1 MRAFEPKILLDESIE
16 EVNSRIYEFHQR
28 KFKSGEIPTV
38 RKRTIKIN
46 NRAWIGGG
54 RRWDE
59 KLENLAKRQRRL
71 ISRAPR
77 EPERHGRSMMRR
89 SMNSGSVVGSAPC
102 QDDFG
107 SHRGPYS
114 GSTVLACRIFLS
126 RQASRKVRAGRDNAD
141 PVLLPF
147 SNRLSYDRY
156 RSLSSRL
163 SLVII
168 RRVALPHAFLPLP
181 RISFVKISLK
191 FDSIGDQLLSFFFF
205 FFCIATSYSKGRSI
219 VDNLFAGSRATSVC
233 TTESLCV
240 VLFFFFGL
248 S

>member
-54 RRWDE
+54 RRDE

-114 GSTVLACRIFLS
+114 GSTVSACRIFLS

-168 RRVALPHAFLPLP
+168 RRVALPHAFLP
-181 RISFVKISLK
+181 SLVSHSSK
-191 FDSIGDQLLSFFFF
+191 FP
-205 FFCIATSYSKGRSI
+205 
-219 VDNLFAGSRATSVC
+219 
-233 TTESLCV
+233 
-240 VLFFFFGL
+240 
-248 S
+248 

>member
-1 MRAFEPKILLDESIE
+1 MRAFEPKILLDE

-54 RRWDE
+54 RPWDE

-89 SMNSGSVVGSAPC
+89 SMNSGSVVGSALC

-114 GSTVLACRIFLS
+114 GSTVSACRIFLS

-168 RRVALPHAFLPLP
+168 RRVAFLPLP

-191 FDSIGDQLLSFFFF
+191 FDSIGDQLLSSFFFF
-205 FFCIATSYSKGRSI
+205 FFASLLLIPRVGRSWI
-219 VDNLFAGSRATSVC
+219 ICLPVLERRLFAQPSP
-233 TTESLCV
+233 CV
-240 VLFFFFGL
+240 
-248 S
+248 